1 MGEKMNTDVKDL
13 PKQNNSQKNE
23 NHKQSSTSQ
32 KTATITS
39 EEFYLTEC
47 FQQLKDIKL
56 EKK

>member
-1 MGEKMNTDVKDL
+1 MNTDVKDL
-13 PKQNNSQKNE
+13 PKQNNNE
-23 NHKQSSTSQ
+23 NHKQNSTSQ
-32 KTATITS
+32 KTVTLTS